1 MRLKMLCAMA
11 MLGGLLAAAAEA
23 TTLTPLSLE
32 QLAVQAPVAVI
43 AEVTAA
49 PDTVTGDGSNRLATR
64 RRTYGA
70 FQGSGFFLTGF
81 NWSME
86 MRFLPPAGATNV
98 VIGRP

>member
-1 MRLKMLCAMA
+1 MLSDPTLDVFLVLDTNNEFETGS
-11 MLGGLLAAAAEA
+11 LGEPPLLSFEV
-23 TTLTPLSLE
+23 PLVPGALRSRSY
-32 QLAVQAPVAVI
+32 I
-43 AEVTAA
+43 
-49 PDTVTGDGSNRLATR
+49 
-64 RRTYGA
+64 A